1 MQRIFLHSIWVRI
14 WHWVNLAAF
23 IILIIT
29 GAQIKMG
36 DKLNLF
42 SFETAVNIHS
52 WLGFIL
58 IGNYF
63 IWVVYYLV
71 TGNIKI
77 YIPPLHKPIEFAK
90 KALIQA
96 KFYGYGIMVG
106 DDNPH
111 HTTFYN
117 KFNPMQ
123 QLSYLMI
130 MVALIPLQLITGLF
144 LWDPNLFGPAV
155 NLIGGIQIVD
165 LIHVFLWIFFSAFM
179 IVHFYLATL
188 GHTPMAH
195 IISMF
200 KGYEE
205 IHEENGHGHDEGQGH
220 GSEHDEGHEDTHTK
234 EHSH

>member
-1 MQRIFLHSIWVRI
+1 MKRIHLHDLPVRI

-23 IILIIT
+23 IILIVT
-29 GAQIKMG
+29 GAQIRMG
-36 DKLNLF
+36 DKFNLF
-42 SFETAVNIHS
+42 SFETAVNVHS

-58 IGNYF
+58 IANF
-63 IWVVYYLV
+63 FLWVAYYLV

-77 YIPPLHKPIEFAK
+77 YIPPLHKPLAFAK

-96 KFYGYGIMVG
+96 KFYGWGIMVG

-111 HTTFYN
+111 HATFYD

-123 QLSYLMI
+123 QVSYLAI
-130 MVALIPLQLITGLF
+130 MLLLIPIQLVTGLF
-144 LWDPNLFGPAV
+144 LWDPHLFGPAV
-155 NLIGGIQIVD
+155 NLIGGIQIVV
-165 LIHVFLWIFFSAFM
+165 LVHVGLWIFFSAFM

-195 IISMF
+195 IIAMF

-205 IHEENGHGHDEGQGH
+205 VEEHGHGHDEGHGHDHAEEHGH
-220 GSEHDEGHEDTHTK
+220 GH
-234 EHSH
+234 

>member
-1 MQRIFLHSIWVRI
+1 MKRIYLHPLPIRI
-14 WHWVNLAAF
+14 WHWVNAAAF
-23 IILIIT
+23 IVLILT

-42 SFETAVNIHS
+42 SFETAVKIHS

-58 IGNYF
+58 IANYF
-63 IWVVYYLV
+63 IWLVYYLV
-71 TGNIKI
+71 TLNIKI

-96 KFYGYGIMVG
+96 KFYGWGIMVG

-111 HTTFYN
+111 HSTFDN

-123 QLSYLMI
+123 QVSYLMI
-130 MVALIPLQLITGLF
+130 MVLLIPLQLITGLF
-144 LWDPNLFGPAV
+144 LWDPKLFGPVV
-155 NLIGGIQIVD
+155 NIVGGIQIAD
-165 LIHVFLWIFFSAFM
+165 LVHVLLWIFFSAFI

-195 IISMF
+195 IIAMF
-200 KGYEE
+200 SGYEE
-205 IHEENGHGHDEGQGH
+205 EHEEHGHGGEGHGHAE
-220 GSEHDEGHEDTHTK
+220 

>member
-23 IILIIT
+23 IILILT
-29 GAQIKMG
+29 GAQIRLPKA
-36 DKLNLF
+36 LHLF
-42 SFETAVNIHS
+42 SFETSVQIHS

-58 IGNYF
+58 IANYF
-63 IWVVYYLV
+63 IWLFYYIL

-77 YIPPLHKPIEFAK
+77 YIPPLHHPIEFAK
-90 KALIQA
+90 KALNQA
-96 KFYGYGIMVG
+96 KFYGWGIMVG

-111 HTTFYN
+111 HATFYN
-117 KFNPMQ
+117 KFNPLQ
-123 QLSYLMI
+123 QVSYLMI

-144 LWDPNLFGPAV
+144 LWDPHLFGPFV
-155 NLIGGIQIVD
+155 SLLGGIQIVS

-195 IISMF
+195 IIAMF

-205 IHEENGHGHDEGQGH
+205 IHEEHGHGHDEESHGH
-220 GSEHDEGHEDTHTK
+220 SEGNG
-234 EHSH
+234 HSHEH

>member
-1 MQRIFLHSIWVRI
+1 MKRIYLHPLPIRI
-14 WHWVNLAAF
+14 WHWVNAAAF
-23 IILIIT
+23 IVLILT

-42 SFETAVNIHS
+42 SFETAVKIHS

-58 IGNYF
+58 IANYF
-63 IWVVYYLV
+63 IWLVYYLV
-71 TGNIKI
+71 TLNIKI

-96 KFYGYGIMVG
+96 KFYGWGIMVG

-111 HTTFYN
+111 HSTFDN

-123 QLSYLMI
+123 QVSYLMI
-130 MVALIPLQLITGLF
+130 MVLLIPLQLITGLF
-144 LWDPNLFGPAV
+144 LWDPKLFGPVV
-155 NLIGGIQIVD
+155 NIVGGIQIAD
-165 LIHVFLWIFFSAFM
+165 LVHVLLWIFFSAFI

-195 IISMF
+195 IIAMF
-200 KGYEE
+200 SGYEE
-205 IHEENGHGHDEGQGH
+205 EHEEHGHGGEGHGHAEEHGH
-220 GSEHDEGHEDTHTK
+220 
-234 EHSH
+234 